1 MPFRAVISR
10 WDAGRCE
17 QRLLGTAVGFLEPVS
32 QPPQHDRATANCQR
46 REELSSTTTGVTTDP
61 CCSIEITS
69 RYVGLSNSSDAA
81 ANCCRRSSIAA
92 LGRILAQEVFLPTLK
107 YPPTYRDDGRFETWL
122 FRIGIARNARADDC
136 RKRTRAMPLTDEA
149 LGQPVP
155 DAGPVLHHRMWPTRG
170 ATAGGHQADRTH
182 RGSVVGS
189 GQQVAAVGR
198 VQVVV
203 EAPPPCRD
211 PPASETAPV

>member
-1 MPFRAVISR
+1 MGR
-10 WDAGRCE
+10 WE
-17 QRLLGTAVGFLEPVS
+17 V
-32 QPPQHDRATANCQR
+32 RATVAWHGGRFSRTGFTTSTTRSCHSELPE

-182 RGSVVGS
+182 RGSS
-189 GQQVAAVGR
+189 WAVANRSRRLAGFR
-198 VQVVV
+198 
-203 EAPPPCRD
+203 
-211 PPASETAPV
+211 S